1 MGCGGSKDE
10 TASPNDVVL
19 AAAPA
24 ARPRAGSNASEP
36 RSSMVGG
43 IFKSTGRRPSQD
55 EEEGVEYDMQGR
67 RIVEIGMPTNFQHV
81 MHMGWTA
88 EGGFKVEEMPQQW
101 KQLFKSAGVKKKD
114 LEDKATAKLIVDT
127 ITANMTPEELAKL
140 PPLPGV
146 TERVE
151 AAQARRD

>member
-1 MGCGGSKDE
+1 M
-10 TASPNDVVL
+10 
-19 AAAPA
+19 
-24 ARPRAGSNASEP
+24 
-36 RSSMVGG
+36 
-43 IFKSTGRRPSQD
+43 
-55 EEEGVEYDMQGR
+55 
-67 RIVEIGMPTNFQHV
+67 EISAPTNFKHIT
-81 MHMGWTA
+81 HIGWD
-88 EGGFKVEEMPQQW
+88 ESNGFDVRNLPEEW
-101 KQLFKSAGVKKKD
+101 KSLFKAAGVKKKD